1 VCSLVGQQQPV
12 TILPGTRAAKLYG
25 VSDCVEPYYCNY
37 GVNPDYAREFGAH
50 GLRISGVGETGEVRL
65 IEIPDHPFF
74 MATLFLPQARSTAAE
89 PHPLFR
95 GFAAA
100 VLGER

>member
-1 VCSLVGQQQPV
+1 
-12 TILPGTRAAKLYG
+12 

-37 GVNPDYAREFGAH
+37 GVNPDYGRELEAH

-74 MATLFLPQARSTAAE
+74 MATLFLPQARSKPAE
-89 PHPLFR
+89 PHPLLR

-100 VLGER
+100 VLDRR